1 MMGLDD
7 IRRDKDIVNA
17 IDWEMTPEEAVTRY
31 LEWGNNWSHGEMI
44 KSKNDV
50 SHYFVVYNWDANP
63 RILLIKRN
71 SDEAVELA
79 SIDMPMQLKT
89 SFLESVNNNKGVYA
103 VSGEVKEWLENQLH

>member
-7 IRRDKDIVNA
+7 IRRDKDVVNA

-31 LEWGNNWSHGEMI
+31 LEWGNNWSHGDMI

-50 SHYFVVYNWDANP
+50 SLYFVVYNWEASP

-79 SIDMPMQLKT
+79 SIDMPKELKT
-89 SFLESVNNNKGVYA
+89 SFLKSVNNNKGVYA
-103 VSGEVKEWLENQLH
+103 VSGEVREWLESQLN